1 MSDDETAARHY
12 AIVARAI
19 AFIRAH
25 ARSQPG
31 LDEVA
36 AAVHLSPAHLQRV
49 FAEWAGISPKRFL
62 QYLTKEY
69 ARQQLAQSA
78 SLLDVTL
85 AAGLGSP
92 SRLHDLMVS
101 CEAMTPG
108 EIRPPRTASTSATA
122 SRRRPSA
129 TPWWRGPR
137 AACATS
143 PSARQTTRH
152 CSPNCAACGPP
163 PRSTATTRTPT
174 P

>member
-1 MSDDETAARHY
+1 MSADETAARHY

-85 AAGLGSP
+85 SAGLGSP
-92 SRLHDLMVS
+92 SRLV
-101 CEAMTPG
+101 
-108 EIRPPRTASTSATA
+108 IRAGA
-122 SRRRPSA
+122 
-129 TPWWRGPR
+129 GCM
-137 AACATS
+137 ACLS
-143 PSARQTTRH
+143 KP
-152 CSPNCAACGPP
+152 
-163 PRSTATTRTPT
+163 
-174 P
+174 